1 MDIFHSPQEYL
12 FNLRTTSSAEAKR
25 LWRKEIKEKWENKC
39 AYCSSEENLTID
51 HIIPQSKGGIDFTRN
66 VVCCC
71 HECNQD
77 KSHTPWEDWYMS
89 QDFFCEQRYEK
100 IKNWMKSDP
109 PSNLYRYSK
118 RKNNIAN
125 IN

>member
-39 AYCSSEENLTID
+39 AYCGSGENLTID
-51 HIIPQSKGGIDFTRN
+51 HIIPESKGGVDFTRN

-77 KSHTPWEDWYMS
+77 KSHTPWEKWYMS

-100 IKNWMKSDP
+100 IKNWMKPDP

-118 RKNNIAN
+118 RKNNIAQY
-125 IN
+125 